1 MGARS
6 HESRWDSKGGDGL
19 PRHSGGAER
28 EPEIHW
34 AVAIPFCMTRAC
46 EAAIVRAA
54 REGAIVFGWSRKR
67 TKMPLGVVQL
77 ASPPV
82 DEWGEPLWNEEVE
95 AATRARGSDFLAPFL
110 VEVSPGMCLGGY
122 LAKAQYRNAVRDY
135 EASAVLV
142 TRKNDELQTTVFISA
157 PACRHGDSEWQAH
170 TQRLTAS
177 LPKEH
182 VANMVHTLRGLC
194 EQAHAQQLLK
204 ASSEP
209 AMGAEEEMEEA
220 APSVRERNGFTVNQ
234 FIVYPAHGVGQILDI
249 ETQTIAGAELELFV
263 INFAEEGMTLRIPT
277 AKAVNVGMR
286 KISDAAQVDAALS
299 VLTGYEDDLREQTIE
314 LVARIESGDILEL
327 ARLLRE
333 MRPWL
338 KREDMYKTVFNR
350 FTREVALARGLD
362 IEAACEVERQFSR
375 RSASAD

>member
-1 MGARS
+1 M
-6 HESRWDSKGGDGL
+6 
-19 PRHSGGAER
+19 
-28 EPEIHW
+28 
-34 AVAIPFCMTRAC
+34 
-46 EAAIVRAA
+46 
-54 REGAIVFGWSRKR
+54 VFGWPREG
-67 TKMPLGVVQL
+67 TKIPPGVVQL

-122 LAKAQYRNAVRDY
+122 LVKAQYRNAVRDY

-142 TRKNDELQTTVFISA
+142 TRKNDELQTTVVISA

-170 TQRLTAS
+170 KQRLTAS

-209 AMGAEEEMEEA
+209 ATGAEEKVA
-220 APSVRERNGFTVNQ
+220 TPSVRERNGFAVNQ
-234 FIVYPAHGVGQILDI
+234 FVVYPTHGVGQILDI
-249 ETQTIAGAELELFV
+249 ETQTIAGTELEFFV
-263 INFAEEGMTLRIPT
+263 INFAEEGMTLRVPT
-277 AKAVNVGMR
+277 AKVANVGMR

-299 VLTGYEDDLREQTIE
+299 VLTGYEDDLREQTIK

-338 KREDMYKTVFNR
+338 RREEMYKTVLNR
-350 FTREVALARGLD
+350 FTREVAVARGLH
-362 IEAACEVERQFSR
+362 IEAATSEVERQFSR
-375 RSASAD
+375 PSTPAD

>member
-1 MGARS
+1 M
-6 HESRWDSKGGDGL
+6 
-19 PRHSGGAER
+19 
-28 EPEIHW
+28 
-34 AVAIPFCMTRAC
+34 
-46 EAAIVRAA
+46 
-54 REGAIVFGWSRKR
+54 VFGWSRNG
-67 TKMPLGVVQL
+67 TTIPLGVVQL

-95 AATRARGSDFLAPFL
+95 AATRTRGSDFLAPFL

-157 PACRHGDSEWQAH
+157 PSCTHGDLEWQAH

-204 ASSEP
+204 ASSKP
-209 AMGAEEEMEEA
+209 AVDAEEEVMVEA
-220 APSVRERNGFTVNQ
+220 PPARERNGFSVNE
-234 FIVYPAHGVGQILDI
+234 FVVYAAHGIGQILDI

-263 INFAEEGMTLRIPT
+263 INFAEDGMTLRVPT
-277 AKAVNVGMR
+277 AKVANVGMR
-286 KISDAAQVDAALS
+286 KISDSEQIDAALS
-299 VLTGYEDDLREQTIE
+299 VLTGYEDDLRGQTIE
-314 LVARIESGDILEL
+314 LTARIESGDILEL

-338 KREDMYKTVFNR
+338 RRGEMYQTVLNR
-350 FTREVALARGLD
+350 FTREVAIARGLD
-362 IEAACEVERQFSR
+362 IEAAANEVERQFSR
-375 RSASAD
+375 PSASTE

>member
-1 MGARS
+1 M
-6 HESRWDSKGGDGL
+6 L
-19 PRHSGGAER
+19 
-28 EPEIHW
+28 
-34 AVAIPFCMTRAC
+34 
-46 EAAIVRAA
+46 
-54 REGAIVFGWSRKR
+54 FGWSRNG
-67 TKMPLGVVQL
+67 TKIPPGVVQL
-77 ASPPV
+77 SSPPV

-157 PACRHGDSEWQAH
+157 PACTHGDLEWQAH

-182 VANMVHTLRGLC
+182 VANLVHTLRGLC
-194 EQAHAQQLLK
+194 EQAHAQQVLK
-204 ASSEP
+204 ANSEP
-209 AMGAEEEMEEA
+209 ATDAGEEVA
-220 APSVRERNGFTVNQ
+220 APSVRERNGFAVDQ
-234 FIVYPAHGVGQILDI
+234 FIIYPAHGVGQILDI

-263 INFAEEGMTLRIPT
+263 INFAEEGMTLRVPT
-277 AKAVNVGMR
+277 AKVANVGMR

-338 KREDMYKTVFNR
+338 RREEMYKAALNR
-350 FTREVALARGLD
+350 FTREVAIARGLD
-362 IEAACEVERQFSR
+362 IGAAASEVERQFSR
-375 RSASAD
+375 PSASAEHEFADVWRAT

>member
-1 MGARS
+1 M
-6 HESRWDSKGGDGL
+6 
-19 PRHSGGAER
+19 
-28 EPEIHW
+28 
-34 AVAIPFCMTRAC
+34 
-46 EAAIVRAA
+46 
-54 REGAIVFGWSRKR
+54 VFGWSRNGTR
-67 TKMPLGVVQL
+67 IPPGVVQL

-82 DEWGEPLWNEEVE
+82 NEWGEPLWNEEVE

-142 TRKNDELQTTVFISA
+142 TRKNDELQTTVLISA
-157 PACRHGDSEWQAH
+157 PACTYGASEWQAH
-170 TQRLTAS
+170 THRLTAS

-182 VANMVHTLRGLC
+182 VANLVHTLRGLC

-204 ASSEP
+204 ASSKP
-209 AMGAEEEMEEA
+209 ATDAKEVT
-220 APSVRERNGFTVNQ
+220 APSVRGRNGFAVNQ

-263 INFAEEGMTLRIPT
+263 INFAEEGMTLRVPT
-277 AKAVNVGMR
+277 AKVANVGMR

-299 VLTGYEDDLREQTIE
+299 VLTGHEDDLREQTIE
-314 LVARIESGDILEL
+314 LVGRLESGDILEL

-333 MRPWL
+333 IRPWL
-338 KREDMYKTVFNR
+338 RREEMYQTVLNR
-350 FTREVALARGLD
+350 FTREVAIARGLD
-362 IEAACEVERQFSR
+362 IEAAADEVERQFSR
-375 RSASAD
+375 PLNEQQHG